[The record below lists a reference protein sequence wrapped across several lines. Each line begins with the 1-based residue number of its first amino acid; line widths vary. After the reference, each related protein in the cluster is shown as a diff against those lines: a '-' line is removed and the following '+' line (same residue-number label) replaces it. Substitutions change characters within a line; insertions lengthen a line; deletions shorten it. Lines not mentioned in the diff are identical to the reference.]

1 MIMKR
6 TLYGMIILILVGCT
20 DSKSPAELTF
30 SPVFS
35 TQKITC
41 NTEIDI
47 QDKKW
52 NINQLQFYVSN
63 VELKNSQDK
72 WHKISL
78 KITPDQTGNIALL
91 GRSCGETE
99 SGNWRLKFSHEI
111 TLADYTAIRFSLGVP
126 FEQNH
131 LNPLTQ
137 ASPLNVSS
145 MFWVWQ
151 TGHKFARIEMN
162 SEFDDWLFHL
172 GSTGC
177 KSPSVMRSPSDA
189 CLYPNLYTME
199 LALTDTNEIV
209 FDLANLLGDLKLS
222 METSCQSEHDNAACQ
237 QLFSHLNQENEYTV
251 FRTILN
257 D

>member
-52 NINQLQFYVSN
+52 IINQLQFYVSN

-131 LNPLTQ
+131 LNPLEQ
-137 ASPLNVSS
+137 PSPLNVSS

-151 TGHKFARIEMN
+151 TGHKFARIEMSN
-162 SEFDDWLFHL
+162 NNDDWLFHL

-177 KSPSVMRSPSDA
+177 KSPSVMRAPSNA
-189 CLYPNLYTME
+189 CLYTNFHNFEVE
-199 LALTDTNEIV
+199 LDSSNKVI
-209 FDLANLLGDLKLS
+209 FDLANLLGSLPLS
-222 METSCQSEHDNAACQ
+222 MAASCQSEQNNLACQ
-237 QLFSHLNQENEYTV
+237 QLFTQLKQTGEQAI
-251 FRTILN
+251 FRV
-257 D
+257 DSVE